1 MPVAR
6 VLPARLGAPVRA
18 VPDVRRAI
26 AGQPAPL
33 LTRVPAPRTSGG
45 GHASFHQEA
54 PWRTESA
61 GPLPRAFRRRT
72 YPGRGRAAQLR
83 AEHEALSAEL
93 VLAMRRTARVVWV
106 VYTLH
111 DIEVELADLGCAP
124 KHAWFVGAQR

>member
-1 MPVAR
+1 M
-6 VLPARLGAPVRA
+6 
-18 VPDVRRAI
+18 
-26 AGQPAPL
+26 
-33 LTRVPAPRTSGG
+33 PAPRTSGG

-61 GPLPRAFRRRT
+61 GRLLRRSGAAPTRAVDGQLSSARSTRRYPR
-72 YPGRGRAAQLR
+72 
-83 AEHEALSAEL
+83 
-93 VLAMRRTARVVWV
+93 MRRTARVVWV

>member
-1 MPVAR
+1 MAHRIGRP
-6 VLPARLGAPVRA
+6 P
-18 VPDVRRAI
+18 
-26 AGQPAPL
+26 
-33 LTRVPAPRTSGG
+33 
-45 GHASFHQEA
+45 
-54 PWRTESA
+54 
-61 GPLPRAFRRRT
+61 PRAFRRST